1 MTQPDPKNITIRTE
15 ALSPGMSITLVV
27 RADTARTGPVDAKW
41 AEEAALMSLAHMNGV
56 SPMDDNNLTIERDIT
71 HTLVSVGPKW
81 EML

>member
-15 ALSPGMSITLVV
+15 ARSPGMSITLVV
-27 RADTARTGPVDAKW
+27 RADTARTGPINAKW

-56 SPMDDNNLTIERDIT
+56 LPTDDNLTIERDVT
-71 HTLVSVGPKW
+71 HTLVSVGPKE